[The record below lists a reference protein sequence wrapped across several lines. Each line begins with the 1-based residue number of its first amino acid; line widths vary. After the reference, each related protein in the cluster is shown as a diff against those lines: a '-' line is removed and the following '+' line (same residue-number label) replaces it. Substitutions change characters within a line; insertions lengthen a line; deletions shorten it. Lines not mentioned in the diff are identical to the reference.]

1 MSKSLFDL
9 SGKVA
14 LVTGSTGGIGKSMAE
29 ELARAGAKV
38 AISSRKAEACEKTR
52 AELAAQGFD
61 VMAQPC
67 NVSRR
72 EDLKALVDATTARW
86 QRIDIVVAN
95 AASNPYYGP
104 LTGIDDE
111 AFDKILANNVKS
123 LLWLPPIPPPPLPP
137 PR

>member
-14 LVTGSTGGIGKSMAE
+14 LVTGSTRGIGKSVAE

-38 AISSRKAEACEKTR
+38 VISSRKAEACEKTR
-52 AELAAQGFD
+52 AELAAQDFD

-72 EDLKALVDATTARW
+72 EDLKALVDAAREKW
-86 QRIDIVVAN
+86 QRIAVTPLRRIGDPRDIGGIAVFLASDAAAFITGQVIVAD
-95 AASNPYYGP
+95 GGV
-104 LTGIDDE
+104 T
-111 AFDKILANNVKS
+111 IL
-123 LLWLPPIPPPPLPP
+123 
-137 PR
+137 